1 MADKMLAFIDS
12 LIETVKIAP
21 KSKFSV
27 YYNVDGTII
36 GNGSQDFTKTYK
48 SYEFEI
54 NETLTQLIDI
64 PGIEGKESNFIEIIK
79 EALKKA
85 HLVCFVAREAKGIEP
100 KTLEK
105 IQSYLGKNVDV
116 LGIHN
121 IPLSPQK
128 KYDGNDYFGDM
139 QKKVKGELR
148 KNCNI
153 EEALRSKI
161 PDDLY
166 VGTVGCAILPA
177 LCGLSLHNGNCTFAD
192 PSDYDGD
199 VKESLVALRRQ
210 QKNFLLHASDKELL
224 KISNIA
230 SLKQA
235 IDNSCVN
242 VPNRMRKNAFC
253 RLQNVL
259 NEGLLASV
267 QEQQRAWKS
276 YRSKAEKNA
285 DSLITCLDD
294 AKKRFYRNISYAVRN
309 VVKDFYDGEILEKIF
324 YPSIEKNGS
333 IDKDDL
339 ECRFKKE
346 KKVLNEIFK
355 KNIDNAISTTS
366 EDYFARVKSYV
377 EDFVHNMTLQL
388 ENLKAEMPS
397 IEDSSFDWGAL
408 GNFVFGVASS
418 AATGFY
424 LGGLVGT
431 HIFPGLGSALGAA
444 IGTIIGTV
452 VGAVVTRVKY
462 GFRRATRIMN
472 FKKLVQEKVN
482 EMAEKTW
489 LELKPTIE
497 KFVQSVTKAGDD
509 LSAKAQKVK
518 EDALITENIL
528 TDFTNEIKKIL
539 KNIDKKIK
547 TLEVKDVA

>member
-64 PGIEGKESNFIEIIK
+64 PGIEGKESNYIEIIK

-85 HLVCFVAREAKGIEP
+85 HLVCFVAREAKGIET

-105 IQSYLGKNVDV
+105 IQSYLGKNVEV

-242 VPNRMRKNAFC
+242 APNRMRKNAFC

-276 YRSKAEKNA
+276 YRAKAAKSA
-285 DSLITCLDD
+285 DVLIAGLDD
-294 AKKRFYRNISYAVRN
+294 AKKRFHRNISSAVRCAID
-309 VVKDFYDGEILEKIF
+309 DFYNDEILEKIF
-324 YPSIEKNGS
+324 YPSIDENAK
-333 IDKDDL
+333 IIQDDI
-339 ECRFKKE
+339 ESRFKK
-346 KKVLNEIFK
+346 KKKSLSDLFK
-355 KNIDNAISTTS
+355 NKISKVVKES
-366 EDYFARVKSYV
+366 YKDYFERVKAYAN
-377 EDFVHNMTLQL
+377 DFVHSMTLQL

-397 IEDSSFDWGAL
+397 MEDSSFDWGGL
-408 GNFVFGVASS
+408 GDFAFGIATS
-418 AATGFY
+418 AASGA
-424 LGGLVGT
+424 
-431 HIFPGLGSALGAA
+431 ALGAW
-444 IGTIIGTV
+444 IGTHVFLGVGTALGAGIGAGL
-452 VGAVVTRVKY
+452 GALWGTIKGWIKY
-462 GFRRATRIMN
+462 GIREKTRIMN
-472 FKKLVQEKVN
+472 FKKLAQEKVD

-489 LELKPTIE
+489 EELKPSIE
-497 KFVQSVTKAGDD
+497 GLVQSVTKTGDD
-509 LSAKAQKVK
+509 LSARAQKVK

-539 KNIDKKIK
+539 KGIDKTIK

>member
-85 HLVCFVAREAKGIEP
+85 HLVCFVAREAKGIET

-105 IQSYLGKNVDV
+105 IQSYLGKNVEV

-161 PDDLY
+161 PDNLY

-177 LCGLSLHNGNCTFAD
+177 LCGLSLHNGNCTFAN

-235 IDNSCVN
+235 IANSCLN
-242 VPNRMRKNAFC
+242 APNRMRKNSFC
-253 RLQNVL
+253 RLQSVL
-259 NEGLLASV
+259 NEGLLTSV
-267 QEQQRAWKS
+267 QEQQMAWKS

-285 DSLITCLDD
+285 DVLITGLDD
-294 AKKRFYRNISYAVRN
+294 AKKRFHRNISSAVRCAID
-309 VVKDFYDGEILEKIF
+309 DFYNDEILEKIF
-324 YPSIEKNGS
+324 YPSIDENAK
-333 IDKDDL
+333 ILQDDI
-339 ECRFKKE
+339 ESRFKK
-346 KKVLNEIFK
+346 KKKSLSDLFK
-355 KNIDNAISTTS
+355 NKISKVVKES
-366 EDYFARVKSYV
+366 YKDYFERVKAYAD
-377 EDFVHNMTLQL
+377 DFVHGMTLQL

-397 IEDSSFDWGAL
+397 MEDSSFDWGGL
-408 GNFVFGVASS
+408 GNFAVGIASSVASG
-418 AATGFY
+418 AA
-424 LGGLVGT
+424 LGAGIGSLIPGVGN
-431 HIFPGLGSALGAA
+431 ALGAA
-444 IGTIIGTV
+444 IGAGLGLVFGTIKEWI
-452 VGAVVTRVKY
+452 KY
-462 GFRRATRIMN
+462 GIRKSTRIRN
-472 FKKLVQEKVN
+472 FKKLAQEKVD

-489 LELKPTIE
+489 EEIKPTIE
-497 KFVQSVTKAGDD
+497 GFVQSATKTGND
-509 LSAKAQKVK
+509 LSVRAQKVK
-518 EDALITENIL
+518 EDALVTENVL

-539 KNIDKKIK
+539 KSIEKTIK